1 MSAKEM
7 KVKRLFSPERSNSLV
22 IALDH
27 GFYMGNVQGL
37 EAPVAMVKK
46 LIDSQVDGVL
56 LSFGVGKAT
65 VNLFGNKVNP
75 SRILAIDHALMY
87 SIPGQQ
93 GGVLEHS
100 LFVGVEEALRWGF
113 DAVKCLLVFGLDR
126 ETQRRNFNNIGKL
139 VAECDRMAM
148 PLMIEPFP
156 WGCDMPEGKAADP
169 ELIVHCCRI
178 ALECGADILKV
189 PYTGDVKSF
198 RKITRQSSVPV
209 LILGGPKIDNVQSM
223 LQMVKN
229 ATKAGGRGVVFG
241 RNIWGHKNM
250 KSLIEALKE
259 MIHSGAT
266 VKSVMQKHA
275 LGD

>member
-1 MSAKEM
+1 MSAKKM
-7 KVKRLFSPERSNSLV
+7 KVNRLFAPESGKSVV
-22 IALDH
+22 IAVDH
-27 GFYMGNVQGL
+27 GFYMGNLQGL

-46 LIDSQVDGVL
+46 LIESQVDGVL
-56 LSFGVGKAT
+56 LSFGIGKAT
-65 VNLFGNKVNP
+65 VNLFGNKINP

-156 WGCDMPEGKAADP
+156 WGYDMPEGKAADP

-198 RKITRQSSVPV
+198 RKIISQSSVPV
-209 LILGGPKIDNVQSM
+209 LILGGPKIDNVQRM
-223 LQMVKN
+223 LKMVKN

-241 RNIWGHKNM
+241 RNIWGHKNI

-259 MIHSGAT
+259 VIHSGAS
-266 VKSVMQKHA
+266 VKSIVQKHA